1 MRMPEPLL
9 AANFIRRDNRFRVVA
24 EVDGQLVTA
33 HLPNS
38 GRLGELL
45 TPGRE
50 LRLAPMPNPRRKTP
64 YDLKLVRYAGVWVSV
79 DARLPNPLFAEAFRV
94 NPLPGFE
101 DYTHLDPEVSLD
113 DSRIDFLLTG
123 PTGRCWVETKSVTL
137 VEEGIARFPDAPT
150 ERGRRHLGTL
160 VRAVEGGDQAA
171 VVFVVQRPDAHA
183 FGPHTEADP
192 KFAQALRQA
201 LVAGVAVLACRCRVS
216 EYEIAIDA
224 FIPVHRVTEIGMPA
238 YQE

>member
-1 MRMPEPLL
+1 MKLSQPLIPARL
-9 AANFIRRDNRFRVVA
+9 VRRDNRFRVSV
-24 EVDGQLVTA
+24 EVDGQLVAA

-50 LRLAPMPNPRRKTP
+50 LRLASMPDPRRKTP

-79 DARLPNPLFAEAFRV
+79 DARTPNHLFAEAFRARH
-94 NPLPGFE
+94 LPHFE
-101 DYTHLDPEVSLD
+101 GYPHLQPEVTLD

-123 PTGRCWVETKSVTL
+123 PGGRLWVETKSVTL

-150 ERGRRHLGTL
+150 ERGRRHLETL
-160 VRAVEGGDQAA
+160 VHAVERGDQAA
-171 VVFVVQRPDAHA
+171 VLFVVQRPDAHA

-192 KFAQALRQA
+192 EFAQALRRA
-201 LVAGVAVLACRCRVS
+201 TGGGVAVLACRCLVS
-216 EYEIAIDA
+216 EDEITLDA
-224 FIPVHRVTEIGMPA
+224 FIPLKWYGLD
-238 YQE
+238 